1 MLFVLLIG
9 GYQVLLPLSLTP
21 IAVLYGSGS
30 SYEEA
35 RKQAAVNGL
44 NYLKLLTKKPVQ
56 IAPPAAASSSLSQV
70 EQPHEEPLQ
79 EIPVE
84 AALLQIM
91 AD

>member
-35 RKQAAVNGL
+35 RKQAALNGL

-56 IAPPAAASSSLSQV
+56 IAPPAAASSSSQV